1 MEIKQLTF
9 TRFIAAFTIVLFHYG
24 QSAIPFDSGLLGH
37 FAKDGAFS
45 VSYFFC
51 LSGYILA
58 HVYYKDDASLI
69 NKKTFFL
76 KRFARI
82 YPIYFIGFAVVLIS
96 GICFFNAVPKGYSI
110 ILQLLGLHAWFPGL
124 CLEINYPGWSLSVEL
139 FFYLCFPFLI
149 NFFSKISTKKIILF
163 ALGFWIASGISHILL
178 VKQTV
183 HHTMQW
189 EEFIIYNPLFH
200 INTFVFGMA
209 ACVVLKR
216 NKDKFLLS
224 NFISSSIFIITCLI
238 LFFIIATDNFFLP
251 WGHNGLFS
259 PLFILIIIS
268 LQLNEGIITKLLS
281 LRPMIFLGEIS
292 FGIYIL
298 QHPVRMWFEEIFK
311 NIHLNKTSTFY
322 LYALLLILVAGTTYV
337 VIEKPLR
344 KWIVKKYS

>member
-58 HVYYKDDASLI
+58 HVYCKEDCSLI
-69 NKKTFFL
+69 NKKAFFL

-82 YPIYFIGFAVVLIS
+82 YPIYFIGFIVVLLS
-96 GICFFNAVPKGYSI
+96 GILFFNAAPKGYSI
-110 ILQLLGLHAWFPGL
+110 ILQVLGLHAWFPGL
-124 CLEINYPGWSLSVEL
+124 SLEINYPGWSLSVEL

-149 NFFSKISTKKIILF
+149 NFFSRISTKKVILF
-163 ALGFWIASGISHILL
+163 ALAIWILSGISHILL
-178 VKQTV
+178 VKQTL
-183 HHTMQW
+183 HHTAQW
-189 EEFIIYNPLFH
+189 EEFIIFNPLFH
-200 INTFVFGMA
+200 INAFIFGMA

-216 NKDKFLLS
+216 NQDKFQLS
-224 NFISSSIFIITCLI
+224 NFLSSSIFIITCLI

-259 PLFILIIIS
+259 PIFILLIIS
-268 LQLNEGIITKLLS
+268 LQLNAGVIAKLFS
-281 LRPMIFLGEIS
+281 LRPMVFLGEIS

-298 QHPVRMWFEEIFK
+298 QYPVRMWFEEAFQ
-311 NIHLNKTSTFY
+311 NSHLTKTSTFY
-322 LYALLLILVAGTTYV
+322 LYVLILIAVAGTTYV
-337 VIEKPLR
+337 AL
-344 KWIVKKYS
+344 